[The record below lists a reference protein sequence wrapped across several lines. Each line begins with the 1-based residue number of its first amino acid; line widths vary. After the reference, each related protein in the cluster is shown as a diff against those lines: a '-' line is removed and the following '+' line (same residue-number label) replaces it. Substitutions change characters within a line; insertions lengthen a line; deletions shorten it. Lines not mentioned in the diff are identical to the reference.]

1 MIQFKCDICGRVI
14 EPSKFES
21 VNVLHITKYSGSNMD
36 DEEVTDHRDM
46 CNMCAWL
53 LKKFVDNGLK
63 GAVTSDGSFVE
74 PGTIRFSRP
83 GDSLFNVE
91 KFLNGDDEEDC

>member
-1 MIQFKCDICGRVI
+1 MVQFKCDICGRVI

-36 DEEVTDHRDM
+36 NEEVTDHRDL
-46 CNMCAWL
+46 CNRCLFL
-53 LKKFVDNGLK
+53 LTKFMDNGLK
-63 GAVTSDGSFVE
+63 GAVTSDGAFVE

-83 GDSLFNVE
+83 GDPLFDVE
-91 KFLNGDDEEDC
+91 KFLNGDGEGD